1 MKKSLS
7 SRTVNRDKE
16 VCNVVQAPALTIAAN
31 AGYDGSL
38 VVGKLLEQ
46 DDCNFG
52 FDASKGESE
61 IAFLNISKA
70 QTSSDSEC
78 FCRVCFV

>member
-52 FDASKGESE
+52 FDASKGES
-61 IAFLNISKA
+61 
-70 QTSSDSEC
+70 DSV
-78 FCRVCFV
+78 FMKHTKSANVIRL

>member
-1 MKKSLS
+1 M
-7 SRTVNRDKE
+7 
-16 VCNVVQAPALTIAAN
+16 TIAAN

-52 FDASKGESE
+52 FDAAKGERLVVVS
-61 IAFLNISKA
+61 LRRSQNA
-70 QTSSDSEC
+70 QTSSMSE
-78 FCRVCFV
+78 FVFRGVQ